1 MPVAPP
7 LSKKGARTG
16 STQSVFL
23 EDVLVFRPFPAAL
36 LSTVLIGLDKILSE
50 IRNSLIPS

>member
-16 STQSVFL
+16 STQAAFL
-23 EDVLVFRPFPAAL
+23 KDALVFRPFSAAL

-50 IRNSLIPS
+50 IRNRLIPS